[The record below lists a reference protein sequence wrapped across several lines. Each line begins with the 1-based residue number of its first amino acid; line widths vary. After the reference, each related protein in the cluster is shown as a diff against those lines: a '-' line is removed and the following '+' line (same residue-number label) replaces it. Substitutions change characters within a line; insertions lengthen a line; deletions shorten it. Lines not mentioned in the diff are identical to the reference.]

1 MPKTSKN
8 TPRTPTS
15 SPAPPVLAVAADRLL
30 GDVRALIEAA
40 REQTARAVNSALV
53 SLYWHIGTRI
63 RQDILRE
70 KRAGYGEEIVATLS
84 RQLTA
89 EFGRGYT
96 EKGLRRMIQFAESF
110 PDGEIVAAL
119 SRELSWSHF
128 VELIPL
134 EDRLKRDFY
143 AEMCRVERWSVRTL
157 RHKVAHLLYE
167 RTALSKKPD
176 EVIARDLAALRDEE
190 RIMPD
195 LVSGTPYSSTFWA

>member
-1 MPKTSKN
+1 MPKARKI

-89 EFGRGYT
+89 EFGRGYYPGSKEGHIPT
-96 EKGLRRMIQFAESF
+96 RRASEGSGAF
-110 PDGEIVAAL
+110 PTLARRVNMQQHA
-119 SRELSWSHF
+119 ELS
-128 VELIPL
+128 
-134 EDRLKRDFY
+134 
-143 AEMCRVERWSVRTL
+143 CRGNTRRRGS
-157 RHKVAHLLYE
+157 
-167 RTALSKKPD
+167 
-176 EVIARDLAALRDEE
+176 IA
-190 RIMPD
+190 
-195 LVSGTPYSSTFWA
+195 